1 MVIWSAKRPCTQQS
15 LIDSHIVCER
25 VCVCD
30 VDDDDDLC
38 MWVAGEHKTFS
49 GPERVRIQRGMSQQ
63 QRKLDIYVARRWT
76 SACET
81 MMRFTFDNDKIIES
95 TLLRSSPNMGARPS
109 QFITHVDCAMHN
121 AHTCHRVSACR

>member
-1 MVIWSAKRPCTQQS
+1 MVIWSAERPCTQQS
-15 LIDSHIVCER
+15 LMDSHIVCER

-30 VDDDDDLC
+30 VDDDDDGLQ
-38 MWVAGEHKTFS
+38 ASIKRS
-49 GPERVRIQRGMSQQ
+49 
-63 QRKLDIYVARRWT
+63 LDLNGNAYNVECHSNSENWTYLYVARRWT